1 MPNQIEIDAY
11 YHLLAYEEE
20 SDYEY
25 DENND
30 DDYFEDIFGKLNL
43 TKKWTINETIEWRR
57 EKNVKNLPKN
67 EIRKSQ

>member
-20 SDYEY
+20 SDYEH

-43 TKKWTINETIEWRR
+43 TKK
-57 EKNVKNLPKN
+57 
-67 EIRKSQ
+67 

>member
-43 TKKWTINETIEWRR
+43 TKKWTINKIIEWRR
-57 EKNVKNLPKN
+57 YKNVKNLPKN
-67 EIRKSQ
+67 ENRKRP